1 MSDEYNPGMV
11 RRIAVALLPALV
23 LAGCESREVEK
34 DLKLVNVHTGWYD
47 IGIVPGGGN
56 NLVPSVSLELENV
69 SDREIASV
77 QMQAVFHR
85 VDEPEKDWG
94 NHFVRAID
102 TDGLAAGSTTN
113 PVVLRSNTGYTGVE
127 SRLKML
133 QNSQFV
139 DFTVDI
145 FGKHG
150 ARTWVK
156 MGEYKIDRQLLTE

>member
-1 MSDEYNPGMV
+1 MAPRLTLVLLS
-11 RRIAVALLPALV
+11 ALL

-34 DLKLVNVHTGWYD
+34 DLKIVNAHTGWYD
-47 IGIVPGGGN
+47 VGIVEGGQN
-56 NLVPSVSLELENV
+56 KLVPSVSLELQNV
-69 SDREIASV
+69 SDRAISSV
-77 QMQAVFHR
+77 QLQAVFHR
-85 VDEPEKDWG
+85 GGEPDKDWG

-102 TDGLAAGSTTN
+102 PSGLGSGSTTK
-113 PVVLRSNTGYTGVE
+113 PIVLRSNTGYTGVE

-150 ARTWVK
+150 SRTWVK
-156 MGEYKIDRQLLTE
+156 MGQYQIDRQLLTE